1 MAIFNSYVSLPEGIT
16 FLNTSKRWN
25 MKRSNWLKPEFSAG
39 LLLLDAIWLLFDCC
53 FSPLNNIEMR
63 GNWDHDDH
71 GLHLSE
77 QWCSY
82 DSLVF
87 TAHGWYGMQPLSSRL
102 GFIWTMQCFFSFFF
116 CPGVEERSCTLH
128 GSFDINVYIPIY
140 FQPAAAPQQTFWHV
154 LGHHN
159 ASLTCLLFREILCE
173 TMSPMA
179 HCNEKGSSN

>member
-102 GFIWTMQCFFSFFF
+102 GFIWTMQCFFFVFFLSRSFINLAWFIWYKCIYTYI
-116 CPGVEERSCTLH
+116 CPTSRSPTA
-128 GSFDINVYIPIY
+128 DI
-140 FQPAAAPQQTFWHV
+140 
-154 LGHHN
+154 
-159 ASLTCLLFREILCE
+159 LTCPR
-173 TMSPMA
+173 
-179 HCNEKGSSN
+179 SSQR